1 MSEITT
7 NGWNEYKRLVIKQLE
22 DLTVEVKLVNQK
34 LDNLKTDFTIMKT
47 KLTIIGIAAA
57 SIVSIVFQIVI
68 NFLK

>member
-1 MSEITT
+1 MSEVTT

-22 DLTVEVKLVNQK
+22 DMTVEIKLINQK

-47 KLTIIGIAAA
+47 KLTIIGVVAA
-57 SIVSIVFQIVI
+57 SIVSIVFQIVM